1 VRFFGKNCLRRVA
14 ALSALLPIP
23 VAGEALGDGGL
34 LPAMGNAKSAFTDI
48 FAPLSADLGTKAV
61 KA

>member
-1 VRFFGKNCLRRVA
+1 VA